1 MTLFEWFKTLWPVA
15 TALAVLGFRLEVGQA
30 LNKQRLKSMDKD
42 IAAAKTAADKDIEGV
57 HARLSRHENDTH
69 KFLSEIRT
77 DIKTLLAR
85 QQ

>member
-1 MTLFEWFKTLWPVA
+1 MTLFEWFKALWPVA
-15 TALAVLGFRLEVGQA
+15 VVLGALGVRLEVGQA

-42 IAAAKTAADKDIEGV
+42 IAATKATSDKDIEGV

-85 QQ
+85 DH